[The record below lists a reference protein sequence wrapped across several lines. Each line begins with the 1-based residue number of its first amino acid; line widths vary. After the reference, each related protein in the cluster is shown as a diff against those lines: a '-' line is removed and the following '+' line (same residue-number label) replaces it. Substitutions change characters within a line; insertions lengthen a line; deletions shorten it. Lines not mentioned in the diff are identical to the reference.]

1 MASVTLSSTSQTLL
15 VGTTAVI
22 TATARDA
29 TGTAIIGRTATWS
42 SSAPA
47 VATVNNGAV
56 TGVSPGQATVTATIE
71 GKSATAQIT
80 VNAPPPATCESTVPI
95 GRLTFD
101 GAPGYSFFTS
111 GNWRVMVRPDYTVRI
126 LVPGWPWHLEF
137 WGAPTTPQSPVL
149 THENL
154 TGKHIKDRLMPART
168 VHLTDGTT
176 VTLFGLDSPE
186 TAGVSIYD
194 QDQTHRIMF
203 KDLRLTHSCAI
214 GRFGETDEADGEA
227 SEVVMNAEGMLWR
240 NTYTQEELPGR
251 IPGPKIPGITP
262 LGQTSFIN
270 INQVIDFYDDPRLGH
285 T

>member
-1 MASVTLSSTSQTLL
+1 VASVTLSSTSQTLL

-71 GKSATAQIT
+71 GRSATAQIT
-80 VNAPPPATCESTVPI
+80 VNAPPPQTCESSVPI

-101 GAPGYSFFTS
+101 GPTGYSFFTS
-111 GNWRVMVRPDYTVRI
+111 GNWRVMVRPDYSVRI

-137 WGAPTTPQSPVL
+137 WGAPATPQSPVT

-154 TGKHIKDRLMPART
+154 TGKHIKDRLMSART

-194 QDQTHRIMF
+194 QDQTHRIML
-203 KDLRLTHSCAI
+203 KDLRLTHSCAV

-227 SEVVMNAEGMLWR
+227 SDVTMNADGMLWR
-240 NTYTQEELPGR
+240 NTYTQDELPGR
-251 IPGPKIPGITP
+251 IPGAKVPGIVP
-262 LGQTSFIN
+262 LGQTNFIN
-270 INQVIDFYDDPRLGH
+270 LNQVTDFYDDPRLGH